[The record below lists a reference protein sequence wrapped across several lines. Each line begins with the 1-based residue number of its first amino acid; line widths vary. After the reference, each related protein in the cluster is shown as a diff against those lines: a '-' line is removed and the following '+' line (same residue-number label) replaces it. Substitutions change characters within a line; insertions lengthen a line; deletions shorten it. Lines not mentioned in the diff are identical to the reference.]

1 MAIQNIK
8 APFFLYSDYLRDLCC
23 QQYNQLLSFHVITRQ
38 FILSLLSVISQLFII
53 VFHILVAN
61 EQLQTNRYDDIAKC
75 NERHGANFLGSNQLF
90 FYDCHIR
97 CNHKIPS
104 SAPQCQQHIYYVD
117 KLFVFGCLC
126 LLIFL
131 LICWRKITEQTSHE
145 N

>member
-75 NERHGANFLGSNQLF
+75 NERHGANFLGSNQSYFFIIATSVAIIKSLHPFLNANSIFIIQISFLFSDAVVCLF
-90 FYDCHIR
+90 FC
-97 CNHKIPS
+97 
-104 SAPQCQQHIYYVD
+104 
-117 KLFVFGCLC
+117 
-126 LLIFL
+126 
-131 LICWRKITEQTSHE
+131 
-145 N
+145 